1 MSCLFSL
8 PTVRPWHAL
17 FKLANFNPLF
27 IASHENQMHTCSV
40 GRSLVS
46 ASAGWGHSDVK
57 SAKLW
62 EFWTSLCHFSAFHT
76 RSQTSAKSGHFSI
89 PLPFNVDI
97 FCECPP
103 AVGNWLAA
111 SLLGYVPRSP
121 PSFGKLFRPPRSP
134 HWRRKFVSM
143 ERFL

>member
-1 MSCLFSL
+1 MSCSRY
-8 PTVRPWHAL
+8 PPCVRGMLYSSWPISI
-17 FKLANFNPLF
+17 PLL